1 MATRIVIAE
10 DQLVYRDS
18 LKQILKSMPSLE
30 LVGTANNGLEALDAV
45 NRYRPDVLLL
55 DIEMPVMDGWKVLKR
70 LKQENAKVKVV
81 ILTMFGHNWTVEY
94 AIELGTDG
102 FMEKGYEYEELEKCI
117 ETVMNDN
124 IYLGSKFI
132 KPQLQSKYVSSD
144 KARTKPLQP
153 EDVHLMEKT
162 AERKDTKTIASELH
176 KSKRTVERMRTR
188 MISKYTAP
196 DFFALVIRGIKAGL
210 FFPKD
215 SPKK

>member
-1 MATRIVIAE
+1 MVTSIVIAE

-55 DIEMPVMDGWKVLKR
+55 DIEMPVMDGGKVLKQ

-81 ILTMFGHNWTVEY
+81 ILTVFGHNWTVEHSV
-94 AIELGTDG
+94 ALGADG
-102 FMEKGYEYEELEKCI
+102 FLEKGDEYEELEKCI

-132 KPQLQSKYVSSD
+132 KPLLQSKFVSTD

-153 EDVHLMEKT
+153 EDVQLMEKT
-162 AERKDTKTIASELH
+162 AERKNTKAIASELH
-176 KSKRTVERMRTR
+176 KSERTVERMRTR
-188 MISKYTAP
+188 MINKHSAP
-196 DFFALVIRGIKAGL
+196 DFFALVIRGIMAGL

-215 SPKK
+215 TLKK